1 MQGAFLISG
10 LPPFRRNVSR
20 TAFSA
25 RSGGRQEAGRK
36 AAGPDLDASLEDV
49 PCPAG
54 GIGKN
59 RDRLRA
65 HPFPRKAYE
74 VFMLSQTFLNQV
86 REFLPW
92 SQTHTGAAAKIFSV
106 DAGPFEPR
114 ASLVVDITSVDQ
126 LKKLLSCAA
135 SNGVSLTFRGSGT
148 SLSGQS
154 VAEDV
159 AVRFRGPAWSGI
171 EVLDQGRLVR
181 ARCGTTG
188 GAINAA
194 LAPYGRFLSS
204 DPSSIASATV
214 GGMTANNAAGLG
226 CTVAH
231 NIFHSLEA
239 MEFILADGT
248 FVNTADEASAAEFRK
263 SHASLLKGL
272 SELRASLLA
281 SPELSEKV
289 SRKFRI
295 RNTCG
300 YSLNALLDC
309 EDPLD
314 MLTHLLVGSEGTLGF
329 IFSVTLRTMPLL
341 PHRGTAM
348 MLFSSMH
355 EGMDAVLEI
364 RSCRGLYAGEF
375 LDDISLR
382 GLAELPGF
390 PQEFRPQGETSDN
403 CALLVETRASDAET
417 LAADMAELE
426 AILERHAP
434 IAKLGFVTGHE
445 ECEKLWNIRR
455 ALFPA
460 MAGTRLPSEYAYVE
474 DYCVPL
480 ENLPEASHGLV
491 EILQDLGFERCGV
504 NGHALHGNLHCTVPL
519 KIADADEVRRLGIF
533 IDRAVE
539 LILRLNGSLKAEH
552 GTGRAVASFVHK
564 EWGDELYDMM
574 RAVKRLLD
582 PAGILN
588 RGCLLTD
595 SPLCHLEG
603 LKFVGPVGRGVDV
616 CVDCG
621 FCEAVCPSAR
631 TGFSPRQRIYALRAI
646 SALEKSGDTAQLAE
660 WKKFFDNMGL
670 DLCATDGLC
679 STRCPLGIDV
689 AGFMRHLR
697 HEKLTGT
704 EKRAASFVAEHIAP
718 VSRTLSFGLDAAF
731 LAHRVMGHNLA
742 EKSGK
747 LTKKLIGLQMPDL
760 VQVGLEGSSRV
771 PAPRAKASEKVVYFP
786 SCAVRSMGYAG
797 DSGRRV
803 EPLMDV
809 ALRLL
814 EKAGFEAVIPD
825 GVEKLCCGKAFETK
839 GMKEQ
844 ADACAAA
851 LDEALLKASENG
863 RWPVMCDTSP
873 CLARMKKTLDSRL
886 SLYEPVEFTLR
897 FLADRLNFRRK
908 YGRIAVHATC
918 STRSMGLTD
927 SLLRA
932 AGLCAREVVL
942 PEGIYCCGF
951 SGDKG
956 FSRPELN
963 AAALSGLKEKVAG
976 CEAAFSTSRTCEVGL
991 TLHGGLPYRN
1001 ILYLIDECGEPRS
1014 SR

>member
-1 MQGAFLISG
+1 M
-10 LPPFRRNVSR
+10 
-20 TAFSA
+20 
-25 RSGGRQEAGRK
+25 RSQ
-36 AAGPDLDASLEDV
+36 V
-49 PCPAG
+49 
-54 GIGKN
+54 
-59 RDRLRA
+59 
-65 HPFPRKAYE
+65 
-74 VFMLSQTFLNQV
+74 FLNKV

-92 SQTHTGAAAKIFSV
+92 SQTHTGAAARIFSV

-114 ASLVVDITSVDQ
+114 ASVVVDIMSIGELQ
-126 LKKLLSCAA
+126 KLLACAA
-135 SNGVSLTFRGSGT
+135 SCGVSLTFRGSGT

-154 VAEDV
+154 TAEDV
-159 AVRFRGPAWSGI
+159 AVRFRGSAWRGI
-171 EVLDQGRLVR
+171 EVLDEGRLVR
-181 ARCGTTG
+181 ARCGSTG
-188 GAINAA
+188 GEINAA
-194 LAPYGRFLSS
+194 LAPFGRVLSS

-226 CTVAH
+226 CTVAN

-239 MEFILADGT
+239 MEFMLADGT
-248 FVNTADEASAAEFRK
+248 FLNTADEAAVAAFRRSHAELLNGFSALREALLSSPEAAE
-263 SHASLLKGL
+263 
-272 SELRASLLA
+272 
-281 SPELSEKV
+281 KV
-289 SRKFRI
+289 RRKFRI

-300 YSLNALLDC
+300 YSLNALTDF

-314 MLTHLLVGSEGTLGF
+314 ILTHLLVGSEGTLGF
-329 IFSVTLRTMPLL
+329 IFSVTLRTAPVL
-341 PHRGTAM
+341 PERGTAM

-355 EGMDAVLEI
+355 DAMDAVLEM
-364 RSCRGLYAGEF
+364 RSCRGLFAGEF

-390 PQEFRPQGETSDN
+390 PQDFRPAGESSDN
-403 CALLVETRASDAET
+403 CALLVETRAADASS

-434 IAKLGFVTGHE
+434 IAKLGFVTGHA
-445 ECEKLWNIRR
+445 ECEQLWNIRR

-491 EILQDLGFERCGV
+491 EILQDLGFHRCGV

-519 KIADADEVRRLGIF
+519 RLSEAAEVERLGRF
-533 IDRAVE
+533 IDRAAR
-539 LILRLNGSLKAEH
+539 LILSLNGSLKAEH
-552 GTGRAVASFVHK
+552 GTGRAVASFVRA
-564 EWGDELYDMM
+564 EWGDELYAVM
-574 RAVKRLLD
+574 RDIKRLLD

-588 RGCLLTD
+588 RDCLLND
-595 SPLCHLEG
+595 SPRCHLEG
-603 LKFVGPVGRGVDV
+603 LKFVGAVEQGIDL

-631 TGFSPRQRIYALRAI
+631 TGFSPRQRIYALRAVA
-646 SALEKSGDTAQLAE
+646 ALEQAGDTAQAAE
-660 WKKFFDNMGL
+660 WKEFFRSMGL

-697 HEKLTGT
+697 HEALGSR
-704 EKRAASFVAEHIAP
+704 EKCAGSFAARHIAP
-718 VSRTLSFGLDAAF
+718 VSRALSLSLDAAA
-731 LAHRVMGHNLA
+731 LAHRVVGHDLA

-747 LTKKLIGLQMPDL
+747 LTKKLTGFTLPDL
-760 VQVGLEGSSRV
+760 VEARLEGSSRV
-771 PAPRAKASEKVVYFP
+771 PSPRAKGAEKVVYFP
-786 SCAVRSMGYAG
+786 SCAVRSMGYSG

-814 EKAGFEAVIPD
+814 EKAGFEAVIPRR
-825 GVEKLCCGKAFETK
+825 VETLCCGKAFETR

-851 LDEALLKASENG
+851 LNEALLEASENG
-863 RWPVMCDTSP
+863 RRPVMCDTSP

-886 SLYEPVEFTLR
+886 ALYEPVEFTLR
-897 FLADRLNFRRK
+897 FLADRLAFRQK

-918 STRSMGLTD
+918 STRAMGLTD
-927 SLLRA
+927 DLLAVAR
-932 AGLCAREVVL
+932 LCAREVVL
-942 PEGIYCCGF
+942 PEGIFCCGF
-951 SGDKG
+951 AGDKG
-956 FSRPELN
+956 FTRPELN
-963 AAALSGLKEKVAG
+963 AAALSGLREKVAG

-1001 ILYLIDECGEPRS
+1001 ILYLVDECGGPRS
-1014 SR
+1014 AD